1 MIAKFFP
8 RVLPLQATPQSSS
21 SADGG
26 LRAPGVPSYR
36 VTRGKKSNSG
46 PAEPAKNLGG
56 PTRLITTTLLIFL
69 ASQIVAAF
77 IAELGLSI
85 IHPNSHQSLDNSVAA
100 ETVYILIAEGLAA
113 WLVLR
118 IVKRRSLSLSV
129 IGLGRKPI
137 RNDLIKAALGFGA
150 FYALLI
156 IAGVLI
162 NSLSPDLTNQKQNL
176 GFNNLTG
183 GSDNML
189 AFISL
194 VILPPLGEEIL
205 VRGYLYSG
213 LRKIWKFAPA
223 MLVTSLF
230 FGAAHLE
237 LGNGGPLVWAAAID
251 TFLLSIVLVYLRER
265 TGALYAGM
273 AVHMLNNLLAFFVII
288 K

>member
-1 MIAKFFP
+1 
-8 RVLPLQATPQSSS
+8 L
-21 SADGG
+21 
-26 LRAPGVPSYR
+26 PGVARKEGTPTARSVSEDR
-36 VTRGKKSNSG
+36 WGVALSDRTPGKKSAKPKI
-46 PAEPAKNLGG
+46 PAGNLGG
-56 PTRLITTTLLIFL
+56 PTRLILTTLLIFL

-85 IHPNSHQSLDNSVAA
+85 IHPGSRQSLDNSVAA
-100 ETVYILIAEGLAA
+100 QALYILIAEGLAA
-113 WLVLR
+113 WLVLK
-118 IVKRRSLSLSV
+118 IVKKRGLSLAV
-129 IGLGRKPI
+129 IGLGRKPV
-137 RNDLIKAALGFGA
+137 RNDLAKALLGFGV
-150 FYALLI
+150 FYLLLI

-162 NSLSPDLTNQKQNL
+162 NAVSPNLTNQKQDL
-176 GFNNLTG
+176 GFNNLTNG
-183 GSDNML
+183 GENLL

-194 VILPPLGEEIL
+194 VILPPVGEEIL

-213 LRKIWKFAPA
+213 LRKVWKFVPA

-251 TFLLSIVLVYLRER
+251 TFLLSIVLVYLREK

-273 AVHMLNNLLAFFVII
+273 AVHMFNNLLAFFVII

>member
-1 MIAKFFP
+1 MKRRTF
-8 RVLPLQATPQSSS
+8 L
-21 SADGG
+21 
-26 LRAPGVPSYR
+26 PGVARKEGTPTARSVSEDR
-36 VTRGKKSNSG
+36 WGVALSDRTPGKKSAKPKI
-46 PAEPAKNLGG
+46 PAGNLGG
-56 PTRLITTTLLIFL
+56 PTRLILTTLLIFL

-85 IHPNSHQSLDNSVAA
+85 IHPGSRQSLDNSVAA
-100 ETVYILIAEGLAA
+100 QALYILIAEGLAA
-113 WLVLR
+113 WLVLK
-118 IVKRRSLSLSV
+118 IVKKRGLSLAV
-129 IGLGRKPI
+129 IGLGRKPV
-137 RNDLIKAALGFGA
+137 RNDLAKALLGFGV
-150 FYALLI
+150 FYLLLI

-162 NSLSPDLTNQKQNL
+162 NAVSPNLTNQKQDL
-176 GFNNLTG
+176 GFNNLTNG
-183 GSDNML
+183 GENLL

-194 VILPPLGEEIL
+194 VILPPVGEEIL

-213 LRKIWKFAPA
+213 LRKVWKFVPA

-251 TFLLSIVLVYLRER
+251 TFLLSIVLVYLREK

-273 AVHMLNNLLAFFVII
+273 AVHMFNNLLAFFVII